1 MPPTNDQKRD
11 DVKADDE
18 KQIEQLYH
26 TGDQALMTADV
37 DVLAIILAD
46 DYVQVDP
53 TGKPQTKQT
62 IIDNFRAGAIRYPSI
77 VSTGRTVRI
86 FGNTAVVHGSESDEV
101 ESAGRRFHADYIY
114 LDVLLKRD
122 GRWKLVASQLA
133 KPADQ

>member
-1 MPPTNDQKRD
+1 MPPTDDRKRD

-26 TGDQALMTADV
+26 TGDQALMTADLA
-37 DVLAIILAD
+37 VLASILAE

-53 TGKPQTKQT
+53 AGTPQTKQT
-62 IIDNFRAGAIRYPSI
+62 ILDKLRTGAIRYSSI
-77 VSTGRTVRI
+77 VSTGRTICI

-101 ESAGRRFHADYIY
+101 ESAGRRFHAGYIY